1 MLGLP
6 LLLYATSAPRRIP
19 EVPKWVLGYSS
30 SSRLPLLVFPLP
42 DHGGTN
48 SPVATGTGCSGS
60 HQSVREPMYSHYRQ
74 GSFGMISGLP
84 EAILQ
89 ARKERSGKQRTINV
103 FITPPI
109 RAAPWKTT
117 GEVKTW
123 HLRWHHLIAEH
134 DNKWLNRSLHFK
146 APFTLILLLI
156 AFPCRIA
163 LLDCFSH
170 LY

>member
-1 MLGLP
+1 M
-6 LLLYATSAPRRIP
+6 
-19 EVPKWVLGYSS
+19 PKWGLGYSS
-30 SSRLPLLVFPLP
+30 SSRLPLPVLPPP

-48 SPVATGTGCSGS
+48 SPVVTDTGCSGS
-60 HQSVREPMYSHYRQ
+60 HQSVQEPIHSPYRQ
-74 GSFGMISGLP
+74 GSFGKISGLP

-89 ARKERSGKQRTINV
+89 ARKDSSGKQRTINL
-103 FITPPI
+103 FITSPI
-109 RAAPWKTT
+109 RAAPWENT

-123 HLRWHHLIAEH
+123 NLRWHHLIAEH
-134 DNKWLNRSLHFK
+134 DNKWLNHSLHLK

-163 LLDCFSH
+163 LSDCLSH